1 MHELLGYVKK
11 KLQDT
16 PEITDVSFKTPLEEG
31 ACFYSHLFIKRKSRK
46 LYVIFNGALSSDRE
60 TSYLFHRYSWHSM
73 FDGSVLYIADPTLI
87 KHRDLNL
94 AWYSGIKDFDFLN
107 FVVCFILQVQEF
119 LGGDQVITYGSSDGG
134 YTALQVA
141 ARMGKQAIAVAINP
155 QTRILAYEPNP
166 VKSFFKT
173 CFDIENIKEYYDYLN
188 SAKFNAIKALKNS
201 NCKVLYVQNIR
212 DVFHYKKHYIPLMS
226 DFNIPEYEWSKVVS
240 DQINKQIKSYLY
252 SHSSGHGA
260 EPKTLVKDIID
271 MIDFMN
277 KDA

>member
-94 AWYSGIKDFDFLN
+94 AWYSGIKDFDF
-107 FVVCFILQVQEF
+107 
-119 LGGDQVITYGSSDGG
+119 
-134 YTALQVA
+134 
-141 ARMGKQAIAVAINP
+141 
-155 QTRILAYEPNP
+155 
-166 VKSFFKT
+166 
-173 CFDIENIKEYYDYLN
+173 
-188 SAKFNAIKALKNS
+188 
-201 NCKVLYVQNIR
+201 
-212 DVFHYKKHYIPLMS
+212 
-226 DFNIPEYEWSKVVS
+226 
-240 DQINKQIKSYLY
+240 
-252 SHSSGHGA
+252 
-260 EPKTLVKDIID
+260 
-271 MIDFMN
+271 
-277 KDA
+277 